1 MLNNNCK
8 TNKESLTVTIAVLLG
23 IAGIYIGLANMYVWL
38 VLLFVYLFKLK

>member
-23 IAGIYIGLANMYVWL
+23 IAGIYRTGQYVRLACLIVCL
-38 VLLFVYLFKLK
+38 SI